1 VRAATPV
8 NDEAPAPVVQDFG
21 NAESAEAPPRRRRRT
36 RREMIEAAGEEAGFT
51 PDVETPA
58 AE

>member
-1 VRAATPV
+1 VALEPETVTPIV
-8 NDEAPAPVVQDFG
+8 PDVADDEADAR
-21 NAESAEAPPRRRRRT
+21 PRRRRRT
-36 RREMIEAAGEEAGFT
+36 RREMIEEAGNSEAGFT